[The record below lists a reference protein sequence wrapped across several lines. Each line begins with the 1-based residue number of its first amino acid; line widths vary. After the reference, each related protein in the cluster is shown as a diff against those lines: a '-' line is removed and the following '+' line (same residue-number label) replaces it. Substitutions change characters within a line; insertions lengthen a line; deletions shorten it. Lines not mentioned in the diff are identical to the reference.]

1 MPQNPEVPNRSNK
14 PSALTNQ
21 AYLGQYPGQY
31 PAYPQQYPA
40 PPNQYGV
47 QVNSNTF
54 QFQGNSQSMYEA
66 YSAQNM
72 GPGTSDKAIRYG
84 EPWLKQSLTFSVT
97 NQPQP
102 ATQHQ
107 PVIHTNVQPQGQVFG
122 PKFRYGFCDCCA
134 DQDKFWTNCCFG
146 PGISSYQIATAIDD
160 ERSRYPR
167 PVD

>member
-14 PSALTNQ
+14 PSAFTNQ
-21 AYLGQYPGQY
+21 GYPRQYPV
-31 PAYPQQYPA
+31 
-40 PPNQYGV
+40 PPNQYGL

-97 NQPQP
+97 NQPLP
-102 ATQHQ
+102 AAQHN
-107 PVIHTNVQPQGQVFG
+107 PVIQMFNRKVKCLVQNFVMVFV
-122 PKFRYGFCDCCA
+122 
-134 DQDKFWTNCCFG
+134 
-146 PGISSYQIATAIDD
+146 ISVLIKAS
-160 ERSRYPR
+160 
-167 PVD
+167 VG